1 MLIARLN
8 QIFGVT
14 KTEAEF
20 QNQKMLELQLR
31 YEAQRK
37 RIDDAYALAQFKAQI
52 IRSAAHQNIFES
64 TDLDLAG

>member
-31 YEAQRK
+31 YNAQRK
-37 RIDDAYALAQFKAQI
+37 RLEDTYALEQFKAEI
-52 IRSAAHQNIFES
+52 IRSAKHQNIFES